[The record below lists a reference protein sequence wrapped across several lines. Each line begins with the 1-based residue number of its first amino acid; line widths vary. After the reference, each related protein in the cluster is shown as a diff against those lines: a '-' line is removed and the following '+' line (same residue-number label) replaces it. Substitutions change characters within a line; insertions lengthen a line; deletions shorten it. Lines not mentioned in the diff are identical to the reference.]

1 MTIESNKQ
9 QVSFFYELVKN
20 LLKIPEIRKLSEL
33 PWSKKNN
40 MLVRIPLYSIYSNW
54 WSKRK
59 SKGKEET
66 NKEKKKR

>member
-40 MLVRIPLYSIYSNW
+40 MLVKIPLYSQ
-54 WSKRK
+54 KLV
-59 SKGKEET
+59 EQ
-66 NKEKKKR
+66 KKK

>member
-40 MLVRIPLYSIYSNW
+40 MLVRIPLYSQNW